1 MTYRSD
7 FEALSARRAALEVE
21 VRDKTR
27 ELDEAR
33 RLVTEHENRKL
44 LPVLDN
50 IRVAA
55 PCTARWDAMI
65 GDDVVRHCVECK
77 KNVYNL
83 SGMTRDEAE
92 AMILARDGE
101 LCVRY
106 YQRADGTI
114 LTSDCDVGVRRR
126 TRTRRIAA
134 VGVAASLAGVA
145 IGLQPGH
152 HLRMDKVVEGVALGQ
167 VRAVHEEPM
176 PVMGLMRID
185 PRPQPEPT
193 PEPAQPAK

>member
-7 FEALSARRAALEVE
+7 LEALSARRAALEAE
-21 VRDKTR
+21 VRAKTR

-33 RLVTEHENRKL
+33 RLVTEHEQRKL

-83 SGMTRDEAE
+83 SGMTRDDAE
-92 AMILARDGE
+92 AMLRARNGE

-114 LTSDCDVGVRRR
+114 LTSDCDVGAARR

-134 VGVAASLAGVA
+134 VGVAASLAGAA
-145 IGLQPGH
+145 IGLPPSH
-152 HLRMDKVVEGVALGQ
+152 HLRADRVVEGVTLGQ
-167 VRAVHEEPM
+167 VRAAREAPM
-176 PVMGLMRID
+176 PVMGLVLVD
-185 PRPQPEPT
+185 ERPPALA
-193 PEPAQPAK
+193 PEPARPAK